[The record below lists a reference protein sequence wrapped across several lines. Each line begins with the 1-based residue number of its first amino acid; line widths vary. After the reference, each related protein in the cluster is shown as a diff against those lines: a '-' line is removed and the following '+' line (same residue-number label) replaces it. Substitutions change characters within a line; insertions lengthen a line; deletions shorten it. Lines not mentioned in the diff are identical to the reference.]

1 MKNPIANLIHHVG
14 AMKIVHRSETLMSSR
29 QIILWWEARRLFY
42 NFAVGVT
49 GLVAVVLMFGCGL
62 ISEKILGEPVGIPD
76 PPIFAI
82 FAIIAY
88 GIMANVC
95 YTGGWI
101 AELVIRSAWQQDT
114 QSFSQKAFTLGLL
127 FSVFL
132 TCVPAL
138 LVIPVAGIQIVLH
151 FLK

>member
-1 MKNPIANLIHHVG
+1 MKNPIANLIHRVG

-29 QIILWWEARRLFY
+29 QIILWWEARRLFF
-42 NFAVGVT
+42 NFVVGAI

-62 ISEKILGEPVGIPD
+62 ISQQILGEPVGIPD
-76 PPIFAI
+76 PPGLAI
-82 FAIIAY
+82 VAIIVY

-95 YTGGWI
+95 YTGGWV
-101 AELVIRSAWQQDT
+101 AELIIRSAWQQDT
-114 QSFSQKAFTLGLL
+114 QNFSEKAFTLGLV
-127 FSVFL
+127 FSSVL

-138 LVIPVAGIQIVLH
+138 IVIPVAGIQIILH